1 MNLSLDETNLSVVTV
16 TCDWQSSETAPA
28 ASSAAIS
35 CNKNKPKSQILVGQH
50 KRGRQLTNQ
59 REAGAGLEGTGANT
73 SPRVYW
79 ASNRNILFCSKH
91 PLHEICTWPAFYL
104 DLQKST
110 NNLLTVTASYRRHM
124 KFFLTAARSLP
135 DLPARQLK
143 PAKPDAVA
151 QPFPLH
157 RPGILAMASV
167 PIGAVDEQSRC
178 ARESQVKI
186 DSTSHVQMEP
196 CRWRLLRLQPA
207 PVLNHVVP
215 HLLFST
221 RGCAVLLKGTRENH
235 LRLATFAGNINCADS
250 KNKSGN
256 ECQHVRSEQFISEEI
271 QKHCTKKKMTITGK
285 KISPRV

>member
-1 MNLSLDETNLSVVTV
+1 M
-16 TCDWQSSETAPA
+16 
-28 ASSAAIS
+28 
-35 CNKNKPKSQILVGQH
+35 
-50 KRGRQLTNQ
+50 
-59 REAGAGLEGTGANT
+59 
-73 SPRVYW
+73 
-79 ASNRNILFCSKH
+79 
-91 PLHEICTWPAFYL
+91 
-104 DLQKST
+104 
-110 NNLLTVTASYRRHM
+110 TVTASYQRHM

-143 PAKPDAVA
+143 PAKPDTDTPPV
-151 QPFPLH
+151 PPH

-167 PIGAVDEQSRC
+167 LIGAVDEQSRC

-256 ECQHVRSEQFISEEI
+256 ECQHVRSEQFLSEEI
-271 QKHCTKKKMTITGK
+271 QKHCTKKQKWQSLVK
-285 KISPRV
+285 KKYHPEFKSERSVEIQDGRRRQKEVLKTRTSALWMRNKKKKKSFSQQ

>member
-1 MNLSLDETNLSVVTV
+1 MHT
-16 TCDWQSSETAPA
+16 TCV
-28 ASSAAIS
+28 
-35 CNKNKPKSQILVGQH
+35 LF
-50 KRGRQLTNQ
+50 RLT
-59 REAGAGLEGTGANT
+59 
-73 SPRVYW
+73 
-79 ASNRNILFCSKH
+79 K
-91 PLHEICTWPAFYL
+91 
-104 DLQKST
+104 KST
-110 NNLLTVTASYRRHM
+110 NNTLTVTASYQRHM
-124 KFFLTAARSLP
+124 KFFLTDARSLP

-143 PAKPDAVA
+143 PAKPDTDTPPV
-151 QPFPLH
+151 PLH

-167 PIGAVDEQSRC
+167 LIGAVDEQSRC

-256 ECQHVRSEQFISEEI
+256 ERQHVRSEQFLSEEI
-271 QKHCTKKKMTITGK
+271 QKQPEFKSERSVEIQDGCRWQKEVLKTQTSALWMRNFKKKQ
-285 KISPRV
+285 SFSQQ

>member
-1 MNLSLDETNLSVVTV
+1 M
-16 TCDWQSSETAPA
+16 
-28 ASSAAIS
+28 
-35 CNKNKPKSQILVGQH
+35 
-50 KRGRQLTNQ
+50 
-59 REAGAGLEGTGANT
+59 
-73 SPRVYW
+73 
-79 ASNRNILFCSKH
+79 
-91 PLHEICTWPAFYL
+91 
-104 DLQKST
+104 
-110 NNLLTVTASYRRHM
+110 LTVTASYQRHM
-124 KFFLTAARSLP
+124 QFFLTVARSLP
-135 DLPARQLK
+135 DLPDRQLK
-143 PAKPDAVA
+143 PAKPDTDT

-256 ECQHVRSEQFISEEI
+256 ECQHVRSEQFLSEEI

-285 KISPRV
+285 KNITQSLKVKGQLRFRMVVDDRRKCLKHGRLHFGWGILQKKSFSQQ

>member
-1 MNLSLDETNLSVVTV
+1 MHT
-16 TCDWQSSETAPA
+16 TCVLFRL
-28 ASSAAIS
+28 
-35 CNKNKPKSQILVGQH
+35 PK
-50 KRGRQLTNQ
+50 
-59 REAGAGLEGTGANT
+59 
-73 SPRVYW
+73 
-79 ASNRNILFCSKH
+79 
-91 PLHEICTWPAFYL
+91 
-104 DLQKST
+104 KST
-110 NNLLTVTASYRRHM
+110 NNTLTVTASYQRHM

-143 PAKPDAVA
+143 PAKPDTDTPPV
-151 QPFPLH
+151 PLH

-167 PIGAVDEQSRC
+167 LIGAVDEQSRC

-256 ECQHVRSEQFISEEI
+256 ERQHVRSEQFLSEEI
-271 QKHCTKKKMTITGK
+271 QKHCTKKEKTTITGK
-285 KISPRV
+285 KKKYHPEFKSERSVEIQDGCRRQKEVLKTQTSALWRRNLKKNSLSLNNKWNYSLLSTNKPEFYALYL